1 MAQKTTGRY
10 TIHDIARELSV
21 SARTVSRV
29 LNKQAGVGKG
39 TRKLIEDFIQ
49 EVNFHPHSG
58 ARSLRRQRLDS
69 IGVAVTSPLDVL
81 PISNDILTWLFF
93 ELNRIFNDGEF
104 IGFDM
109 NPPPRDGQYDYA
121 RGVSEQRFGACVVA
135 GPLRSDDSVIHRVHT
150 AGCPYMVLGRLDN
163 YPEISSATVDYEE
176 AAYLSTRFLID
187 RGHTRVGM
195 LLGLDGFQPGAER
208 RRGYRRALE
217 EAGIPF
223 DETLMRPA
231 TFDSDQNIRL
241 THRLLL
247 DRDIT
252 ALVES
257 SGTEDASG
265 LREGARRAGRM
276 PGENLDIVEWT
287 YTYKAA
293 VVSEA
298 VAHIWL
304 PVREAGSEGLEL
316 LADWYY
322 ERRSEPFQ
330 VLYRPILYETPKVG
344 DTTPPRPVFSVHG

>member
-1 MAQKTTGRY
+1 MALRTSGRY
-10 TIHDIARELSV
+10 TIHDVARELNV

-29 LNKQAGVGKG
+29 LNKQAGVGKA
-39 TRKLIEDFIQ
+39 TRKRIEDFIE

-58 ARSLRRQRLDS
+58 ARSLRRQRLDC
-69 IGVAVTSPLDVL
+69 IGVSVTSPVDVV
-81 PISNDILTWLFF
+81 PISDDILTWLFF
-93 ELNRIFNDGEF
+93 ELNRIFNAGEF

-109 NPPPRDGQYDYA
+109 NPPPRDDQYDYA

-135 GPLRSDDSVIHRVHT
+135 GPLRSNDSIIHRVHAT
-150 AGCPYMVLGRLDN
+150 GCPYMVLGRLDKM
-163 YPEISSATVDYEE
+163 PEVSSATVNYEE
-176 AAYLSTRFLID
+176 AAYLSTRFLIK
-187 RGHTRVGM
+187 RGHTRIGM

-208 RRGYRRALE
+208 RRGYRQALE

-223 DETLMRPA
+223 DESLLRPT
-231 TFDSDQNIRL
+231 TFDSDQNVRL

-298 VAHIWL
+298 IAHVWL

-316 LADWYY
+316 LADWFY

-330 VLYRPILYETPKVG
+330 VLYQPILYETPKNG
-344 DTTPPRPVFSVHG
+344 ELAPPRPVFNVHT